1 MRETCTSSL
10 SGGRRAARQ
19 ALFLQPDC
27 NGPVSHCLLPQWR
40 IAKERLRCDLTG
52 VSVADSDGRDIVQ
65 AVNRDALV
73 VRNGN
78 VQRPN
83 QFARVISVVHASFS
97 LSDCAAHEH
106 DHSRSKFWATPMLK
120 REDSGGGTR
129 GIAADAPVFGG
140 RAA

>member
-1 MRETCTSSL
+1 MVP
-10 SGGRRAARQ
+10 
-19 ALFLQPDC
+19 FLTAYFP
-27 NGPVSHCLLPQWR
+27 NGESPKNVSDVTLPVFRSR
-40 IAKERLRCDLTG
+40 T
-52 VSVADSDGRDIVQ
+52 VTVVIVQ